1 MEYTVY
7 SNELNDHITFT
18 SEIINDVEMFDIT
31 AIINHFNIYNK
42 DFEFWMNNNND
53 TITTIENLTS
63 VSDENIIGETTIIK
77 IDTHWHINMNI
88 LIEYLSEIKPD
99 LMHEIISQISY
110 NHIANIIT
118 EENTDDSEESEDL
131 SEQSEDME
139 DDSEQDD
146 DLSEQGEDIS
156 EQSEELSEQ
165 SEELSEQSEDAED
178 DSEQSEE

>member
-7 SNELNDHITFT
+7 SNELNDHLTFT

-63 VSDENIIGETTIIK
+63 VSDDNIIGETTIIK

-118 EENTDDSEESEDL
+118 EDTDPSEQSEDPSEESENISEQSEDL

-139 DDSEQDD
+139 DT
-146 DLSEQGEDIS
+146 EDTEDPS
-156 EQSEELSEQ
+156 EQSEELSEE
-165 SEELSEQSEDAED
+165 SDE
-178 DSEQSEE
+178 

>member
-7 SNELNDHITFT
+7 SNELNDHLTFT

-63 VSDENIIGETTIIK
+63 VSDDNIIGETTIIK

-110 NHIANIIT
+110 NHIANIVS
-118 EENTDDSEESEDL
+118 EDTDASEQSEDL
-131 SEQSEDME
+131 SEQSEDPSEQSE
-139 DDSEQDD
+139 DASEQD
-146 DLSEQGEDIS
+146 
-156 EQSEELSEQ
+156 EELSEQ
-165 SEELSEQSEDAED
+165 SDDASEQSED
-178 DSEQSEE
+178 DSE

>member
-7 SNELNDHITFT
+7 SNELNDHLTFT

-118 EENTDDSEESEDL
+118 EEDTDASEQSDDL
-131 SEQSEDME
+131 SEQSENDP
-139 DDSEQDD
+139 
-146 DLSEQGEDIS
+146 
-156 EQSEELSEQ
+156 EQSEELSDQSDDAAEQ
-165 SEELSEQSEDAED
+165 SED

>member
-7 SNELNDHITFT
+7 SNELNDHLTFT

-110 NHIANIIT
+110 NHIANIV
-118 EENTDDSEESEDL
+118 SEEYTDASEQSEDL

-139 DDSEQDD
+139 DT
-146 DLSEQGEDIS
+146 EDTENIS
-156 EQSEELSEQ
+156 EESEDPSEQ
-165 SEELSEQSEDAED
+165 SEELSEQSED

>member
-7 SNELNDHITFT
+7 SNELNDHLTFT

-118 EENTDDSEESEDL
+118 EEDTDASEQSDAPSDQSEDMEETEDPSEQGEDLSEQSEDL
-131 SEQSEDME
+131 SEQSED
-139 DDSEQDD
+139 
-146 DLSEQGEDIS
+146 
-156 EQSEELSEQ
+156 
-165 SEELSEQSEDAED
+165 